1 MQVKPS
7 TRCKENVLY
16 CLGCKTYKKKK
27 EEQLHQKHITKKWRT
42 KQTELD

>member
-16 CLGCKTYKKKK
+16 CLGCKTYKKKRAVAP
-27 EEQLHQKHITKKWRT
+27 ETHHKKMEN
-42 KQTELD
+42 KAN